1 MYRKLWIIE
10 SRNEHGELL
19 LRDADGKR
27 LPDPSEFFGIG
38 AIHGMDDNAMARAI
52 FRKIPDASLQ
62 GDRIS
67 TWPKLINKNWIARV
81 KTW

>member
-1 MYRKLWIIE
+1 MSKLWIIE
-10 SRNEHGELL
+10 ARN
-19 LRDADGKR
+19 ADGSLK
-27 LPDPSEFFGIG
+27 LDGPQPHEFFGMG
-38 AIHGMDDNAMARAI
+38 AIHGIDDNAMARPI

-67 TWPKLINKNWIARV
+67 TWPSLINPHWKARV